1 MRPRPRPDMKFEAR
15 TNIADYYIYA
25 PLRRILSAHD
35 RPAMSQMSSAKG
47 IKIFFI
53 SEVSKRIERNSAVSD
68 LREDGNTD
76 AASFPPHRWDGSGPG
91 RHASLKTGRKR
102 D

>member
-1 MRPRPRPDMKFEAR
+1 MKFEAR
-15 TNIADYYIYA
+15 RNFADYYIYA

-53 SEVSKRIERNSAVSD
+53 IEVSKQIERTSAVAD
-68 LREDGNTD
+68 RREEGNTD
-76 AASFPPHRWDGSGPG
+76 AASFPLIDGTEVGPVAT
-91 RHASLKTGRKR
+91 HP
-102 D
+102 